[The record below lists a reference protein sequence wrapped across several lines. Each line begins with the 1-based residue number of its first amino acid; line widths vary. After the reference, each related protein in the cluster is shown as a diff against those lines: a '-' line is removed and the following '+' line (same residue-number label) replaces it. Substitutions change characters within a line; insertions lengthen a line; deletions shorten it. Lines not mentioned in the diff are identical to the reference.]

1 MYTEVNRQCVQIH
14 STHIHATWFMWA
26 RPPCRPGPCMY
37 AHTHIR
43 THVTILHFQNTL
55 PFLSSVAYLR
65 LHYPE
70 ARLQQRLMTACSGFI
85 RWSARGERN
94 VREGTLM
101 LELLPPSNCR
111 EIALGHGFFLREKRI
126 TWRKVILHHYWI
138 SDPNTNKG
146 TIFHPREWEEKSLH
160 LKKTHTHP
168 SGSIYIK
175 AL

>member
-70 ARLQQRLMTACSGFI
+70 ARLQRRLMTACSRFI
-85 RWSARGERN
+85 RWSARGGAERKRRHAN
-94 VREGTLM
+94 AGITASVELPWNSFRPWILFKGKANNMKKSNIAPLLNFRPKHKQRDNFSSEGM
-101 LELLPPSNCR
+101 
-111 EIALGHGFFLREKRI
+111 GG
-126 TWRKVILHHYWI
+126 KVIAFEK
-138 SDPNTNKG
+138 NTHIPLG
-146 TIFHPREWEEKSLH
+146 LFT
-160 LKKTHTHP
+160 
-168 SGSIYIK
+168 
-175 AL
+175 